1 MKISAIRGIVD
12 RMKKPIIS
20 ISLVVW
26 NGKQYLSKC
35 LDSIANQQFQDFE
48 LLILD
53 NGSTDGTREFLEQLN
68 AEKYHI
74 RTIEHLPKNIGFA
87 AGHNALFRQ
96 ARGEFVLCLN
106 QDVELGDNYISGI
119 VEFCKKDPRAGSAAG
134 ILLRSQNGEKVIDSA
149 GLEIFRNRRIAEIGA
164 GDKFTLLSDDRQT
177 KEWNREV
184 FGVSAAAAVYRM
196 AALRDVAEN
205 TNGRESFFD
214 EDFFSYKEDVDL
226 AWRLR
231 HRGWQSFVL
240 PVSGA
245 HIRSAKAEGDSQ
257 IKTIFGRAK
266 KSALANFNSQKNH
279 LFVLIKNDFLRNAA
293 VDIIPVL
300 WYELMKFI
308 YIILFE
314 WRTIPAYFVFM
325 ASLPKMLK
333 KRKRIL
339 ARSVALAQEMRKW
352 FE

>member
-1 MKISAIRGIVD
+1 
-12 RMKKPIIS
+12 MKKPIIT

-74 RTIEHLPKNIGFA
+74 RTIEYLPKNIGFA
-87 AGHNALFRQ
+87 AGHNSLFRQ
-96 ARGEFVLCLN
+96 AQGEFVFCLN

-119 VEFCKKDPRAGSAAG
+119 VEFCKKNPHAGSAAG
-134 ILLRSQNGEKVIDSA
+134 ILLQPRNEKRVNLSTALRVDSA
-149 GLEIFRNRRIAEIGA
+149 GLEIFRNRRIAEIEDA
-164 GDKFTLLSDDRQT
+164 EERPK
-177 KEWNREV
+177 EV
-184 FGVSAAAAVYRM
+184 FGVSAAAAMYRKES
-196 AALRDVAEN
+196 LKDVAEN

-231 HRGWQSFVL
+231 HRGWESYVL
-240 PVSGA
+240 PVFGT

-279 LFVLIKNDFLRNAA
+279 LFVLVKNDFLRNAA

-314 WRTIPAYFVFM
+314 WRTIPAYYIFIKKFPRM
-325 ASLPKMLK
+325 TTKRRSIFKNTILK
-333 KRKRIL
+333 AND
-339 ARSVALAQEMRKW
+339 ARQWIDNKS
-352 FE
+352 

>member
-1 MKISAIRGIVD
+1 
-12 RMKKPIIS
+12 MKKPIIT

-26 NGKQYLSKC
+26 NGRQYLPQC
-35 LDSIANQQFQDFE
+35 LESIVNQDFQDFE

-53 NGSTDGTREFLEQLN
+53 NGSTDGTREYLADLD
-68 AEKYHI
+68 AKKYKI
-74 RTIEHLPKNIGFA
+74 AAIEYLPKNIGFA
-87 AGHNALFRQ
+87 AGHNSLFRQ
-96 ARGEFVLCLN
+96 AKGEFVLCLN
-106 QDVELGDNYISGI
+106 QDVDLGKNYLLEI
-119 VEFCKKDPRAGSAAG
+119 VAFFIKNPHTGSAAG
-134 ILLRSQNGEKVIDSA
+134 VLLQPRNEKRIDPSTALRVDSA
-149 GLEIFRNRRIAEIGA
+149 GLKIFRNRRIAEIGVA
-164 GDKFTLLSDDRQT
+164 EERPK
-177 KEWNREV
+177 EV

-196 AALRDVAEN
+196 AALKDVAEKE
-205 TNGRESFFD
+205 NGKDCFFD
-214 EDFFSYKEDVDL
+214 EDFFSYKEDADL

-257 IKTIFGRAK
+257 IKAIFGRAK

-279 LFVLIKNDFLRNAA
+279 LFAFVKNDFLRNAII
-293 VDIIPVL
+293 DIIPVL
-300 WYELMKFI
+300 WYELRKFI